1 MRWSPTYSSLRRA
14 GAMGAVL
21 TVVAAGIWWNA
32 SGSAAAGIAGNVLAA
47 AAPTPINPRATP
59 QTVALYQNLKALEGR
74 ATLFGH
80 QDALAYGHNW
90 SAVDGRSDVKDVVGA
105 HPSVLGFDVGRLE
118 TGSRTNID
126 GVDFDNMKRWI
137 RQGYEIRVIA

>member
-1 MRWSPTYSSLRRA
+1 MRWSPTYSSVRRA

-21 TVVAAGIWWNA
+21 AVVAAGIWWNA
-32 SGSAAAGIAGNVLAA
+32 SGSATAAGVAGNVLAA

-105 HPSVLGFDVGRLE
+105 HPSVLGFDV
-118 TGSRTNID
+118 
-126 GVDFDNMKRWI
+126 
-137 RQGYEIRVIA
+137 